1 MNCEIVCYFLDT
13 KASKISIIEAIL
25 WDMIQVKI

>member
-13 KASKISIIEAIL
+13 KASKICIIEAIL
-25 WDMIQVKI
+25 RDMIQVKI